1 MKHIGKGCLTGKV
14 DIDGTE
20 ILDGDI
26 LTYPEHQYPYL
37 VKWSDDEA
45 GFLCESQNN
54 FMLAR
59 VWCEMKIIG
68 NMRDNPELMVVSK

>member
-1 MKHIGKGCLTGKV
+1 MKHIGKHGLTGKV

-26 LTYPEHQYPYL
+26 LKYPEHPDPYAI
-37 VKWSDDEA
+37 KWSDEEA
-45 GFLCESQNN
+45 GFLCENSHN
-54 FMLAR
+54 FMHAC